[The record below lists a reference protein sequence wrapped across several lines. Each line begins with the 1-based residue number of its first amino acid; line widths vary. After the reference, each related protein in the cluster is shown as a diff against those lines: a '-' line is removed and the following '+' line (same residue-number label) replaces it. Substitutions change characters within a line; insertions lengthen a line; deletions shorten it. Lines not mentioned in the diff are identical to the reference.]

1 MSEIRAIVVGGVD
14 HGEADR
20 IVHVLTASGRQAWF
34 APAGRKSKK
43 RFGGA
48 LEPFATVRAT
58 LEPRRK
64 QGMSVVASMIVD
76 RPRTTIGSAL
86 DRIALASYLA
96 ELCARVAPDGE
107 EAGAIMGLLEQAL
120 DRLETQ
126 PGTRALR
133 RAVELAML
141 GPLGYGPDTE
151 ACAVCGTPA
160 GEGNVAFDL
169 LRGGVL
175 CADHGEGASVVGPK
189 TRAWA
194 GAMIGAEASVDPERG
209 FDARWADT
217 AALKLGRTVDAL
229 YRSIVDGP
237 LRALPLLEDVLGT

>member
-14 HGEADR
+14 HAESDR
-20 IVHVLTASGRQAWF
+20 IVHVLTATGRDAWF

-64 QGMSVVASMIVD
+64 QGMTVVASMVVD
-76 RPRTTIGSAL
+76 RPRTAIGSAL

-96 ELCARVAPDGE
+96 ELAGRVAPDGD
-107 EAGAIMGLLEQAL
+107 EAAAIMAVLEQAL
-120 DRLETQ
+120 DRLESG

-141 GPLGYGPDTE
+141 GPLGYQPDTE
-151 ACAVCGTPA
+151 ACAVCGSPA
-160 GEGNVAFDL
+160 GAGNVAFDL

-175 CADHGEGASVVGPK
+175 CAEHGTGAGLVGPK

-194 GAMIGAEASVDPERG
+194 GAVITAGSVDPERG
-209 FDARWADT
+209 FDAAWADT

-229 YRSIVDGP
+229 YRTIVDGP
-237 LRALPLLEDVLGT
+237 LRSLSLLEDVLGA